1 MKKRI
6 EPGTAIFDPIKGR
19 DIIIHD
25 VNMIQKVAHCAVSYI
40 HVSDLGDYTTTDWE
54 TEILSFEELNTL
66 IRGED
71 L

>member
-25 VNMIQKVAHCAVSYI
+25 VNMIQKVAHCAVLYSC
-40 HVSDLGDYTTTDWE
+40 
-54 TEILSFEELNTL
+54 
-66 IRGED
+66 IRSGR
-71 L
+71 LYYY